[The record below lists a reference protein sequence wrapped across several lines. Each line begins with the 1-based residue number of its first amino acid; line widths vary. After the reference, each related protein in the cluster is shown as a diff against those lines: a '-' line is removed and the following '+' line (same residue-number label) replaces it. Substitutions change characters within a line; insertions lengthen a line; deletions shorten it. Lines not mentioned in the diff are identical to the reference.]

1 MALNETPQQPSD
13 GLTVDESAAIRLY
26 TIQWEEPHQSLHSM
40 LNDVLRTGNRENL
53 RPYFKYLKLLLTALV
68 KLPCLPPSTIWRG
81 VKKNLSA
88 EYLSGTVV
96 TWWAFS
102 TGTTALT
109 VLENNMYLGS
119 SGERTL
125 FSVETINGR
134 SISAH
139 SHYDNQ
145 EEVMLLPG
153 TRMTV
158 KMQMNP
164 SLDLYSIH
172 LVQVIPDEILLEPP
186 FEGIL
191 NTLSHLTDLP

>member
-1 MALNETPQQPSD
+1 
-13 GLTVDESAAIRLY
+13 
-26 TIQWEEPHQSLHSM
+26 
-40 LNDVLRTGNRENL
+40 
-53 RPYFKYLKLLLTALV
+53 
-68 KLPCLPPSTIWRG
+68 
-81 VKKNLSA
+81 
-88 EYLSGTVV
+88 
-96 TWWAFS
+96 
-102 TGTTALT
+102 
-109 VLENNMYLGS
+109 MYLGS

-186 FEGIL
+186 FEGARLFPHIKKQQKHRL
-191 NTLSHLTDLP
+191 DVSKCIMF